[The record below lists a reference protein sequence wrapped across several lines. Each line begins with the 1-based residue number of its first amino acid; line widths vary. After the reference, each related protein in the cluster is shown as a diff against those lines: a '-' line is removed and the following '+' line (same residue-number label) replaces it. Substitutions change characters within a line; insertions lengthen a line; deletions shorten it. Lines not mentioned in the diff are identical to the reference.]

1 MAFFTILMSVK
12 YYQSTPLEPVFGK
25 LHFLIYGFTIVF
37 ILLYLINRMHYVMKI
52 DGVILYYSL
61 LSFIIPI
68 YSGTVAYVTFGQPM
82 MFGIASQRLWFSM
95 GSAVYIYYLLSSN
108 KLSLEKLE
116 KLFVFITWLSIAIFF
131 YFIFFVNPYKY
142 IGNGGPNFVTFEEGR
157 GLRYKFNSYFITFG
171 VIYYF
176 IKATFEKQKKYTM
189 AFLVFLY
196 YIVVIIQG
204 RTFMILTL
212 ATLGVFSFFELR
224 VTLFVKK
231 IIISVVALIILITL
245 LGIVNPTLLASMA
258 FMFGQL
264 FTVLSGGESEDSSAN
279 ARIHETHKVMERFDS
294 DPMSIIH
301 GVGYLSAK
309 WNGGFFSK
317 FGYFFPPD
325 IGLLGATFVYGTF
338 GMLLLFIIPAIITYT
353 SARKIKNS
361 NNAFILTMKYM
372 LFYIFVSSLAKGT
385 VVFTPFLYLMP
396 LLIMYYFTKVQKMNF
411 KNRQLRN

>member
-1 MAFFTILMSVK
+1 MLFFTILLSLK
-12 YYQSTPLEPVFGK
+12 YYQSTPLEPLFGK
-25 LHFLIYGFTIVF
+25 LHFLIYGFTVVF
-37 ILLYLINRMHYVMKI
+37 LFLYLINRMHYVMKI
-52 DGVILYYSL
+52 DGIILYYSL
-61 LSFIIPI
+61 LCFIIPI
-68 YSGTVAYVTFGQPM
+68 YSGLVAYVTFGQPM
-82 MFGIASQRLWFSM
+82 MFGVASQRLWFSM
-95 GSAVYIYYLLSSN
+95 GSAIYIYYLLSSN

-116 KLFVFITWLSIAIFF
+116 KMFVFITWLSIGVFF

-142 IGNGGPNFVTFEEGR
+142 ITGSGPNFVTFEEGR
-157 GLRYKFNSYFITFG
+157 GLRYKFNSYFISFG
-171 VIYYF
+171 VIYYY
-176 IKATFEKQKKYTM
+176 IKATLEKKKKYTM

-196 YIVVIIQG
+196 YIVAIIQG

-212 ATLGVFSFFELR
+212 ATLGIFSFFELR
-224 VTLFVKK
+224 ITLFVKK
-231 IIISVVALIILITL
+231 VLVSIVALIMLLTL
-245 LGIVNPTLLASMA
+245 LGIVKPELLASMA

-264 FTVLSGGESEDSSAN
+264 FTVLSGGESDDASAN
-279 ARIHETHKVMERFDS
+279 ARIHETHKVMERFS
-294 DPMSIIH
+294 EDPMSVIH

-309 WNGGFFSK
+309 WQDGFFTY

-338 GMLLLFIIPAIITYT
+338 GMLLLFIIPAIITYL

-396 LLIMYYFTKVQKMNF
+396 LMIMYYFTKVQKMNF
-411 KNRQLRN
+411 KNSR